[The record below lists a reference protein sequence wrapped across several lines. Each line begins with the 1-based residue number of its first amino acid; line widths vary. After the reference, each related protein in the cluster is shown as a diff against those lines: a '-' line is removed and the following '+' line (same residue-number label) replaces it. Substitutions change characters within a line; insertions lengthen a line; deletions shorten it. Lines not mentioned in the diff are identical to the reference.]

1 MYVHGEVRVSREVAA
16 RQQRIFDDAIGKHP
30 SCCDLPIGLHSASG
44 YTVIDFFEIPEDL
57 PPYQMANNCG
67 QCQTTFTMFR
77 RRHHCRNCGM
87 TVCDAHRR
95 VGNQHA
101 NQSLCTPLTNPCF
114 TPIISGNA
122 LPKLQG
128 QRSVAPQDAERGVN
142 SRVCDDCFC
151 AILNLDDNGNRR
163 ERRPPSLPV
172 SGLAGLADW

>member
-87 TVCDAHRR
+87 TVCDAH
-95 VGNQHA
+95 
-101 NQSLCTPLTNPCF
+101 
-114 TPIISGNA
+114 SGNA